1 MATATKR
8 VSHPIFARAFDHTA
22 WKLEDRGQREHRK
35 KLLEGLAGRV
45 IEVGAGNGL
54 NFPHYPDSVTEVV
67 AVEPEPFLRERADEA
82 TASAPVE
89 ITIVDGVAEALPVED
104 GSFDAAVASLVL
116 CSVFDQQQA
125 LAEIRR
131 VLRAGGELR
140 FYEHVRAQS
149 PIAAR
154 AQRAF
159 DLVWPL
165 IGGGCHASRDTLAAI
180 KTAGF
185 EIENCERF
193 LFKPLPLALPT
204 APHIRGIARRPPTPE
219 PRHGGSVLAP

>member
-1 MATATKR
+1 MATAMKR
-8 VSHPIFARAFDHTA
+8 PSHPIFARAFDHTA

-54 NFPHYPDSVTEVV
+54 NFPHYPNSVTEVV

-82 TASAPVE
+82 AGHASVKV
-89 ITIVDGVAEALPVED
+89 TVVDGVAEALPGND
-104 GSFDAAVASLVL
+104 RSFDAAVASLVL
-116 CSVFDQQQA
+116 CSVFDQRQA
-125 LAEIRR
+125 LAELWR
-131 VLRAGGELR
+131 VLRPEGELR

-149 PIAAR
+149 PIAAP

-159 DLVWPL
+159 DLIWPF

-180 KTAGF
+180 KEAGF
-185 EIENCERF
+185 EIESCERF
-193 LFKPLPLALPT
+193 LFKPLPFALPT
-204 APHIRGIARRPPTPE
+204 APHIRGVARRPP
-219 PRHGGSVLAP
+219 AP